1 MCPQHQILHYHSHHT
16 PNTPPPPALQTEAWL
31 ETLLFLLSHSDPEI
45 SYRGTV
51 AVHLMVTAHKDV
63 ARTVI
68 NTHCKV
74 GGRAKVGAR

>member
-1 MCPQHQILHYHSHHT
+1 MPST
-16 PNTPPPPALQTEAWL
+16 PNPSLPFSPHTQHPSPPALQTEAWL